1 MKAVQLLYSYLL
13 VEKPFSLESQ
23 PSSPTKEKRFAYNLY
38 LDLIYLLVRIANQ
51 VKGKNRSLPLTE
63 SRFIIRCEND
73 EKIKSLKVK
82 YEKQPFP
89 FSSVE
94 SLLADSV
101 KYSLLF
107 RELEKISLQQA
118 QTDNFWEDVFNSIII
133 TNSTL
138 IELIN
143 QLPGYSLSGVD
154 RMREMMDITFKNFY
168 SSQDNLS
175 DVVKTLELSMQKSRD
190 LYMRLLALPVE
201 ITEVRLKQLEY
212 NKRKL
217 IKSEGDLNPN
227 MKLVDNQIPSL
238 INSNPEFSKYI
249 EKNKLSWQMEDPEL
263 LEILLNAIL
272 ESEIYNNYLLDPESS
287 LSHDSD
293 FWRDIIVDVIL
304 NNKDFLEYLENKS
317 VFWNDDLEI
326 IGSFVLK
333 TIKRF
338 DNPETRD
345 TAVLPMFKDGENGRD
360 AHFGSELI
368 SLVIKNKDLYRRYI
382 EEALAKDKWETDRLA
397 FMDIII
403 TMTALAEILNYPDIP
418 IPVSVNEYIEIA
430 KSYSSEK
437 SGQFINGLLA
447 SILPKLNLRK

>member
-101 KYSLLF
+101 KNSLLF
-107 RELEKISLQQA
+107 REFEKNSLQQA

-154 RMREMMDITFKNFY
+154 RMRELMEITFKNFY

-272 ESEIYNNYLLDPESS
+272 ESEIYNNYLLDPVSS

-447 SILPKLNLRK
+447 SILTKLNLRK